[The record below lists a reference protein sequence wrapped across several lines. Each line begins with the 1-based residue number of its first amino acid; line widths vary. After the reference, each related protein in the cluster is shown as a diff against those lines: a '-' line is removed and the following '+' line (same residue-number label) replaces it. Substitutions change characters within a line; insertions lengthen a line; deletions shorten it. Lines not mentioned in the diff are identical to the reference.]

1 MLYSYALMAMRT
13 TIRLDDPLL
22 REAKREAS
30 RSGMTLTA
38 IIEEALRERLARSA
52 NTAGRRVHVRLPT
65 FRGEG
70 LAPGVDLDDS
80 AALLDLM
87 NETP

>member
-1 MLYSYALMAMRT
+1 MRT

-38 IIEEALRERLARSA
+38 MIEEALRERLAR
-52 NTAGRRVHVRLPT
+52 TASNAEPRQPVRLKT
-65 FRGEG
+65 VGGSG
-70 LAPGVDLDDS
+70 LCPGVDLDDS

-87 NETP
+87 DETQ

>member
-1 MLYSYALMAMRT
+1 MHYQYALMTMRT

-38 IIEEALRERLARSA
+38 IIEEALRERLARTASA
-52 NTAGRRVHVRLPT
+52 AGPRSRVQLPT
-65 FRGEG
+65 FRGQG
-70 LAPGVDLDDS
+70 LGPGVDLDDS

-87 NETP
+87 EGTS